1 MRTTRRRAATV
12 LALGGLTLWLAS
24 HGVQAQDQDQPQDQG
39 TVWVV
44 DFVKTKN
51 GLRDDYLK
59 YVETNWASARAEMVK
74 QGTAVSY
81 QVLESPTASR
91 DWDVLLMTEYASMT
105 QFNAREESYVAAL
118 NVVRPNN
125 APPTPV
131 NGRGMRDLADVRF
144 TTLLRAPIRAGAL
157 R

>member
-1 MRTTRRRAATV
+1 MT

-24 HGVQAQDQDQPQDQG
+24 HGVRAQDQG
-39 TVWVV
+39 TAQDQGAVWVV

-51 GLRDDYLK
+51 GLREDYLK
-59 YVETNWASARAEMVK
+59 YVEANWATARAEMVK

-125 APPTPV
+125 APPTAI
-131 NGRGMRDLADVRF
+131 NGRGMRELAEVKF
-144 TTLLRAPIRAGAL
+144 TTLLRAPIRAE